1 MTRRKGGRNDNL
13 LDIRHRF
20 CTLTLVLFM
29 SFDVLRNRGVVDK
42 TREDIEMIKKRI
54 NESVKDMKH
63 PVAYTVENYVIIPKT
78 HLDEYNNT
86 CTRVEI
92 QARGIQ
98 FSGNGKDFEEVP
110 SITHVKVGEE
120 IISRKEEKY
129 Y

>member
-1 MTRRKGGRNDNL
+1 MITCL
-13 LDIRHRF
+13 TLAISA
-20 CTLTLVLFM
+20 CTLVLVLFM
-29 SFDVLRNRGVVDK
+29 SFDVLRNRPVVDN
-42 TREDIEMIKKRI
+42 TREDVEMMKKNI
-54 NESVKDMKH
+54 NELMSIVKELKH
-63 PVAYTVENYVIIPKT
+63 PVACTMENHVIIPKS

-92 QARGIQ
+92 QAKGIQ

-110 SITHVKVGEE
+110 SITHVKVGGE

>member
-1 MTRRKGGRNDNL
+1 MITYL
-13 LDIRHRF
+13 SLAIAV
-20 CTLTLVLFM
+20 CTLVLVLFM
-29 SFDVLRNRGVVDK
+29 SFDVLRNRSVVDK

>member
-1 MTRRKGGRNDNL
+1 MITYL
-13 LDIRHRF
+13 TLAISV
-20 CTLTLVLFM
+20 CTLVLVLFM
-29 SFDVLRNRGVVDK
+29 SFDVLWNRSVVDN
-42 TREDIEMIKKRI
+42 TREDIEMMKKNI
-54 NESVKDMKH
+54 NELMSIVKELKH
-63 PVAYTVENYVIIPKT
+63 PVAYTMENYVIIPKS

-92 QARGIQ
+92 QAKGIQ

-110 SITHVKVGEE
+110 SITHVKVGGE

>member
-1 MTRRKGGRNDNL
+1 MITYL
-13 LDIRHRF
+13 TLAIAV
-20 CTLTLVLFM
+20 CTLVLVLFM
-29 SFDVLRNRGVVDK
+29 SFDVLRNRSVVDN
-42 TREDIEMIKKRI
+42 TREDIEMMKKNI
-54 NESVKDMKH
+54 NELMSIVKELKH
-63 PVAYTVENYVIIPKT
+63 PVAYTMENYVIIPKS

-92 QARGIQ
+92 QAKGIQ

-110 SITHVKVGEE
+110 SITHVKVGGE

>member
-1 MTRRKGGRNDNL
+1 MITYL
-13 LDIRHRF
+13 TFAIAV

-42 TREDIEMIKKRI
+42 TREDIEMIKK
-54 NESVKDMKH
+54 NVKELKN
-63 PVAYTVENYVIIPKT
+63 PVACTMENHVIIPRS
-78 HLDEYNNT
+78 HLEEYNKSI
-86 CTRVEI
+86 VEVSI

-110 SITHVKVGEE
+110 SITHVKVGDD

>member
-1 MTRRKGGRNDNL
+1 MILTL
-13 LDIRHRF
+13 AIAV
-20 CTLTLVLFM
+20 CTLVLVLFM
-29 SFDVLRNRGVVDK
+29 SFDTLRNRLAVER
-42 TREDIEMIKKRI
+42 TRADIEMIKKSI
-54 NESVKDMKH
+54 NELKH
-63 PVAYTVENYVIIPKT
+63 PVAYTVENYVIIPKS

-98 FSGNGKDFEEVP
+98 FSSNGKDFEEVP
-110 SITHVKVGEE
+110 SITHVKVGDD